1 MGLKETNSRKMP
13 GVKHMYYVS
22 KKNQIIAY
30 GILFTGFITSGL
42 VGYFLKPYFLDRSCE
57 HVQCPHGS
65 TCVDTGVSL
74 VCVECKNG
82 NMSFVWEEGYLKA
95 TICTETTSSPTTTAL
110 ATTVSTTTTTKP
122 SDPVVLIL
130 PSYPTLLN
138 LVTMEYNEDLNMD
151 LQHFRSFHQA
161 YQGAVSE
168 WLFYNCGMMLNG
180 RFYFFRKW
188 IVSSNSTFLHL

>member
-110 ATTVSTTTTTKP
+110 ATTVSTNTTAETAPVTNTSTTTATTT
-122 SDPVVLIL
+122 S
-130 PSYPTLLN
+130 
-138 LVTMEYNEDLNMD
+138 
-151 LQHFRSFHQA
+151 
-161 YQGAVSE
+161 
-168 WLFYNCGMMLNG
+168 
-180 RFYFFRKW
+180 
-188 IVSSNSTFLHL
+188 